1 MSKPYRIRV
10 KDLISAKDHATYQI
24 EPLPLLSNQDF
35 ANIFTQILLESGWE
49 LDAQQRPV
57 FQSESG
63 EIYTF
68 DPKLLQIQTSLQSEA
83 SIDHSIDGWDRAELQ
98 QQAEQH
104 LDQRR
109 QLLQEQLAA
118 QLSEQRDQRRQ
129 WLESLLTQATAR
141 ALKIVAQ
148 ELGQIQS
155 IEEHRSED
163 GSYKLSISIKDI
175 E

>member
-1 MSKPYRIRV
+1 
-10 KDLISAKDHATYQI
+10 
-24 EPLPLLSNQDF
+24 
-35 ANIFTQILLESGWE
+35 
-49 LDAQQRPV
+49 
-57 FQSESG
+57 
-63 EIYTF
+63 
-68 DPKLLQIQTSLQSEA
+68 
-83 SIDHSIDGWDRAELQ
+83 LQ